1 MLLVVAALI
10 VGSSLGV
17 VVAVF
22 RVGGT
27 QEAIRT
33 GLQLLTLAVSV
44 LLISLILLFASGS
57 LSS

>member
-22 RVGGT
+22 RVEGR